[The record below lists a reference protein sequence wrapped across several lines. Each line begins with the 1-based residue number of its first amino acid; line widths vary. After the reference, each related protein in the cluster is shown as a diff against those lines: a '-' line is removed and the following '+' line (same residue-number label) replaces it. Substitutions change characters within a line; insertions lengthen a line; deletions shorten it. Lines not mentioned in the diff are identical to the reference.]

1 MMQMYSVSWGD
12 GRSCLLG
19 TCRED
24 CTQDDTAF
32 YRCKNQKIQALKQ
45 TNLRAKT

>member
-12 GRSCLLG
+12 GRLCLLG

-24 CTQDDTAF
+24 YTQDDTAF
-32 YRCKNQKIQALKQ
+32 YRFKNQKM
-45 TNLRAKT
+45 